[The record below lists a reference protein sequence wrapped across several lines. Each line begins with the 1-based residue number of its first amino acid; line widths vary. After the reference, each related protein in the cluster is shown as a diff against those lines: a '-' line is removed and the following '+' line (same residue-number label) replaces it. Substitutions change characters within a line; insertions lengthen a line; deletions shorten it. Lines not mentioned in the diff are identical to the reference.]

1 MRGSLTPLEDA
12 LDRLVAE
19 LPVIAG
25 EETIDLKQACGRILV
40 HDLTAPVAVPPAD
53 NSAMDGYAVQAGD
66 VLTVPVTLPVSQRI
80 PAGQGGQPLL
90 PGTAAR
96 IFTGAPLP
104 PGANAVVMQENTT
117 AEGESVTIRQTV
129 NPGDNVRA
137 RGDDIPLGMTLFA
150 AGHRLDAR
158 DMHVLSSCGI
168 ARLTVRRRLKVA
180 VLTTGDELVRPGSPL
195 GPGQIYNSNF
205 YVLSAL
211 LNGLG
216 VEVLDFGT
224 VGDTLSETVATL
236 EQAAAGADCLI
247 SSGGVSVGE
256 EDHVKAAVQ
265 QLGEI
270 SLWKLALK
278 PGKPFAWGRVNDR
291 PFFGLPGNPVSAF
304 VTFVLLVRPAL
315 LKLGG
320 ADPQPPL
327 SVSLPVAFSVSSGE
341 RQEYLRVRLTRR
353 QGPGQQL
360 QLCNNQSSGAGSSL
374 SLADGLA
381 VLPPFTIIR
390 HGDMLMFIPFSEL
403 LG

>member
-1 MRGSLTPLEDA
+1 MRGSLTPLQDA

-25 EETIDLKQACGRILV
+25 EETIDLEQACGRILV

-117 AEGESVTIRQTV
+117 LEGESVTIRQLV
-129 NPGDNVRA
+129 NPGENVRA

-168 ARLTVRRRLKVA
+168 NRLQVRRRLKVA

-211 LNGLG
+211 LHGLG

-224 VGDTLSETVATL
+224 VGDTLSATVATL
-236 EQAAAGADCLI
+236 GQAADSADCLI

-315 LKLGG
+315 LKFGG

-327 SVSLPVAFSVSSGE
+327 SVFLPAAFSVSSGE
-341 RQEYLRVRLTRR
+341 RQEYLRVRLSRR
-353 QGPGQQL
+353 QGPGQ
-360 QLCNNQSSGAGSSL
+360 
-374 SLADGLA
+374 
-381 VLPPFTIIR
+381 
-390 HGDMLMFIPFSEL
+390 
-403 LG
+403 